1 MKMSARVP
9 QIILYNG
16 ILATQNTAQPSAQ
29 AVAVGGGKILVL
41 GQDDQVLKLAGPDT
55 EKIDLDGRL
64 VVPGFIDSH
73 IHFYEWALK
82 RQGIKIDDLGHLE
95 ALLDRVREAQKLESG
110 KYFDNPFAIEKISLA
125 VKAESIH
132 LI

>member
-1 MKMSARVP
+1 MKISAVVP

-16 ILATQNTAQPSAQ
+16 ILAIQSTAHSHAQ
-29 AVAVGGGKILVL
+29 AVAVRNGKILTL
-41 GQDDQVLKLAGPDT
+41 GRNEDVANLAGPDT

-82 RQGIKIDDLGHLE
+82 RQGVKLDDLPVLKSFWPVSE
-95 ALLDRVREAQKLESG
+95 RRR
-110 KYFDNPFAIEKISLA
+110 
-125 VKAESIH
+125 
-132 LI
+132 